1 MPTIFKKNPSSFM
14 LKIKIDPNSTKKNPK
29 QKHTGCISSHLVFI
43 HQRGEDHTRV
53 LNNSTFNRVFTTRC
67 V

>member
-1 MPTIFKKNPSSFM
+1 M

-53 LNNSTFNRVFTTRC
+53 LNNSTFNRVFMTRC